1 VYGLRPL
8 GVGELLDASIK
19 IYRSRARTLLAAV
32 AVPVVP
38 VVIFSVLVSAS
49 AGSEP
54 TIDPVTGEISADS
67 GDMLLYLVGLLVSSL
82 SIIVATTVATAACFR
97 SISGAYVGDDPDWKE
112 SLRFGFSRIWSVLGL
127 TFLSTLATVAGLFAC
142 GVRGSDAGAAARG
155 HLRSPVHGPIS

>member
-1 VYGLRPL
+1 MYGLRPL

-54 TIDPVTGEISADS
+54 TIDPVSYAA
-67 GDMLLYLVGLLVSSL
+67 
-82 SIIVATTVATAACFR
+82 VAR
-97 SISGAYVGDDPDWKE
+97 RRRQHHRP
-112 SLRFGFSRIWSVLGL
+112 
-127 TFLSTLATVAGLFAC
+127 
-142 GVRGSDAGAAARG
+142 G
-155 HLRSPVHGPIS
+155 HR